1 MNILKNEFITA
12 TINPKGAELSSVVL
26 DGIERI
32 WQADP
37 QIWDRHSPL
46 LFPFIGRLKDQQYEL
61 DGAVID
67 APRHGFCRDRMF
79 QVVELSDTKVRYKT
93 ESDCGTMAVY
103 PFHFTLEIE
112 FELVGR
118 SIIKRH
124 IVTNCS
130 HRALPFEVGGHD
142 AYRTTLFSG
151 EEMADYA
158 IAFEGIDELHPYAMD
173 EGGMLDLPEM
183 TVPLEDGLLTKL
195 PEQLGLDTIV
205 LADLPVRKAA
215 LVSRKNGTRV
225 TVEFDDFPYL
235 GIWTAQ
241 KGVQTHYICI
251 EPWSTLPDGNFMGR
265 KLTDKQGICLLQPDE
280 TKTLTYTMTFA

>member
-1 MNILKNEFITA
+1 MNILKNEFITVA
-12 TINPKGAELSSVVL
+12 INPKGAELSSVVL

-46 LFPFIGRLKDQQYEL
+46 LFPFIGRLKNQQYEL

-79 QVVELSDTKVRYKT
+79 QVVEHSDTKVRYKT
-93 ESDCGTMAVY
+93 ESDCDTMSVY

-112 FELVGR
+112 FELAGH

-124 IVTNCS
+124 IVTNRS
-130 HRALPFEVGGHD
+130 HRELPFEVGGHD
-142 AYRTTLFSG
+142 AYRTTLFPG

-158 IAFEGIDELHPYAMD
+158 IAFEAVDELHPYAMD

-183 TVPLEDGLLTKL
+183 TVPLEDGMLTML